1 MKYLF
6 LFFIGNLS
14 YSQSDSFARIS
25 YQETF
30 GDSDAN
36 LYSLYIHNNI
46 SLYQQYYAPTEET
59 TVMTIA
65 GFVEPIIPSIYLLN
79 KNLKQIIFQEGI
91 AFKAIQAIENDFS
104 ITWNITNDFKKIG
117 DYNCQRAT
125 TNLKNNNYSVWY
137 TQDIP
142 LSFGPWK
149 FYGLPGL
156 ILEINDE
163 TNFYKIIA
171 TKVNLGID
179 HELVMKKMELFKVK
193 TPVNIERYY
202 QLRLQENDDIYNFY
216 QSISPRDTYLKITT
230 DYSGFMREPITVK

>member
-1 MKYLF
+1 MKHLF
-6 LFFIGNLS
+6 LFFLCNLI
-14 YSQSDSFARIS
+14 YSQSNSFAKIS
-25 YQETF
+25 YEETF

-59 TVMTIA
+59 TVMTIG
-65 GFVEPIIPSIYLLN
+65 GFVGPIIPSMYLLN
-79 KNLKQIIFQEGI
+79 KSIKQMIFQEGI
-91 AFKAIQAIENDFS
+91 AFKAIQAIENEFA
-104 ITWNITNDFKKIG
+104 ITWKITNEFKIIG
-117 DYNCQRAT
+117 NYNCQKAT
-125 TNLKNNNYSVWY
+125 TNFKNNNYSVWY

-163 TNFYKIIA
+163 TNFYKIHA

-179 HELVMKKMELFKVK
+179 PQLVINNIESFKVEK
-193 TPVNIERYY
+193 PVNIERYY
-202 QLRLQENDDIYNFY
+202 QLRLQENDDIFNFY
-216 QSISPRDTYLKITT
+216 QSISPRDTFLKITT
-230 DYSGFMREPITVK
+230 DYSGFIREPIINK